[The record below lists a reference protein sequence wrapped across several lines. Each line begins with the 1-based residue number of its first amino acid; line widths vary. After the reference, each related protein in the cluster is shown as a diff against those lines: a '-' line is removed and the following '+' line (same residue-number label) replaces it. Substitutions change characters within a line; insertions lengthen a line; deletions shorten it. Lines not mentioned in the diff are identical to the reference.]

1 MVDSELVAV
10 GAEAQARLTDL
21 GVMPKPGGEGEQA
34 KPDYRR
40 RNPQRTYGGLHPG
53 AWKAFS
59 KAGFWAPPWLSAV
72 GMPGWL
78 MEAVNPVPGGQ
89 DGGSALAGLAA
100 TPTAASA
107 PANRSAPKRRLMK
120 HTLPFAPPQRRRAQ
134 PTSEWRVEQAVPP
147 ARRPRQGPPCAMIVT
162 MAYDEDLAKRIRELI
177 ASEDG
182 YTEQKMFGGI
192 GFMIDGHMAVGSA
205 ARVA

>member
-10 GAEAQARLTDL
+10 GAGAQARLTDL

-40 RNPQRTYGGLHPG
+40 RNPQTTYGGLHPG

-120 HTLPFAPPQRRRAQ
+120 HTLPFAPPQRRRA
-134 PTSEWRVEQAVPP
+134 SLQARGGLSKPC
-147 ARRPRQGPPCAMIVT
+147 RQLEDPVRGPHAP
-162 MAYDEDLAKRIRELI
+162 
-177 ASEDG
+177 
-182 YTEQKMFGGI
+182 
-192 GFMIDGHMAVGSA
+192 
-205 ARVA
+205 